1 MYVYKQVCRICKRRE
16 EKGYVTRHHTALG
29 VMIVW
34 KLLSEDRQ
42 EDAALENMP
51 RWRVEFD
58 KQLGPCFFA
67 ATYFFCGGGG

>member
-42 EDAALENMP
+42 EDAALENID
-51 RWRVEFD
+51 RKSVV
-58 KQLGPCFFA
+58 
-67 ATYFFCGGGG
+67 